1 VRDRQAPGNSFG
13 RGGVAPTAYEIRVTG
28 TLPDDAVAEFGEL
41 HVAATDVTTVL
52 SGDLADQAALL
63 GMLARLRAMGLDVVE
78 VRRVLRPTE
87 EPAAEPAAAPDEPAP

>member
-1 VRDRQAPGNSFG
+1 VP
-13 RGGVAPTAYEIRVTG
+13 PTAYEIRVTG

-41 HVAATDVTTVL
+41 HVATTDVTTVL

-87 EPAAEPAAAPDEPAP
+87 EPAAEPAAAPDDPAP

>member
-1 VRDRQAPGNSFG
+1 M
-13 RGGVAPTAYEIRVTG
+13 APTAYEIRVTG

-41 HVAATDVTTVL
+41 HVATTDVTTVL

-78 VRRVLRPTE
+78 VRRVLRPPE
-87 EPAAEPAAAPDEPAP
+87 EPATEPAAAPDDPPP